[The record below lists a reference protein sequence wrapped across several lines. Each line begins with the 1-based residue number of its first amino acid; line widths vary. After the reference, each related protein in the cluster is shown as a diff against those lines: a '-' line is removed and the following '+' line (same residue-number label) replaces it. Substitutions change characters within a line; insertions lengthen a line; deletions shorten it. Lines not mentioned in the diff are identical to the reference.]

1 MPERFTGQVL
11 FRTTISED
19 LMPARSLSNLGTL
32 VRKKRGVYKRRE
44 TATDIGISAATLMR
58 VESGRIPDVATFGNI
73 CNWLGVDAGSFFGAQ
88 SKETDEPKPTLVS
101 AHLKLEA
108 TPNSNT
114 LTALSKMI
122 WIASKMQGKTLE
134 MDAGEDA

>member
-1 MPERFTGQVL
+1 
-11 FRTTISED
+11 
-19 LMPARSLSNLGTL
+19 MPARSLSNLGTL
-32 VRKKRGVYKRRE
+32 VRKKRGHGKLRE
-44 TATDIGISAATLMR
+44 TAT
-58 VESGRIPDVATFGNI
+58 VATFGNI